1 MEALDRKTQTLGV
14 KKKYGKKAI
23 LFSAGEEA
31 RGFFFVLGGEI
42 RVFRMDEKGREVE
55 VVRLQ
60 PGDFFGEAAVF
71 AWGRFPAFAEAIK
84 DSEVLY
90 FEKEAFFKKLEKNPA
105 LAGFFL
111 KLLASKC
118 LILNERIEA
127 LGLRTV
133 RQRLAQYLLS
143 HCSGDRGCLIE
154 LTIKKADL
162 ARLLGTASETL
173 SRNLREMER
182 DGLIEVRGRSIRVKD
197 CPGLR
202 QELTC

>member
-1 MEALDRKTQTLGV
+1 MKILDKQIQTLGI
-14 KKKYGKKAI
+14 KKKHSKKEL

-31 RGFFFVLGGEI
+31 RGFFYVLSGEI
-42 RVFRMDEKGREVE
+42 RVFRMDEKGREIE

-71 AWGRFPAFAEAIK
+71 AAGRFPAFAETTK

-90 FEKEAFFKKLEKNPA
+90 FERDAFFRKLEKSPG
-105 LAGFFL
+105 LSRFFL
-111 KLLASKC
+111 GLLARKC

-143 HCSGDRGCLIE
+143 HCSGDKGCVVDLK
-154 LTIKKADL
+154 IKKADL

-173 SRNLREMER
+173 SRNLRDMKQ
-182 DGLIEVRGRSIRVKD
+182 DGLIDVRGRSIRVKN
-197 CPGLR
+197 CQGLR
-202 QELTC
+202 EELIC